1 MAEQPDHEPANVDLA
16 TTPGH
21 APTRCTVH
29 CDALVVRR
37 IAAMLDLDPIPFVD
51 GTPLPPGWHF
61 ALLGG
66 ETRRSNLRADGFP
79 GFGVP
84 MPDLGLPRLLLAS
97 RAVEYR
103 EPLLIGER
111 VERLSGVQSVAH
123 KQAASGPMAVVTIS
137 HELHRAAEAPAIIE
151 TQTYILLSGSSAG
164 AKTAK
169 PPDAVRSALQKT
181 VRPDETLLFQYSA
194 LGFNSHKI
202 HIDRGWARDVE
213 GLPDLVVNGGLAS
226 LLLAEFLRHDLG
238 LVPVR
243 VMAKHTAPL
252 YCGRPITLTA
262 DREETCWRARAFD
275 DLGTLAVD
283 MEVAVQ

>member
-1 MAEQPDHEPANVDLA
+1 MAEQPQSKPIS
-16 TTPGH
+16 
-21 APTRCTVH
+21 TVH

-37 IAAMLDLDPIPFVD
+37 IAAMLDLDPTPFTD

-66 ETRRSNLRADGFP
+66 ETRRADLRADGFP

-84 MPDLGLPRLLLAS
+84 MPDLGFPRLLLAS
-97 RAVEYR
+97 RTVEYR

-111 VERLSGVQSVAH
+111 VDRLSRVQSVAH
-123 KQAASGPMAVVTIS
+123 KQGASGPMAVVTIG
-137 HELHRAAEAPAIIE
+137 HELHRVAGTPAVLE
-151 TQTYILLSGSSAG
+151 VQTYILLGVSRIGP
-164 AKTAK
+164 KPDK
-169 PPDAVRSALQKT
+169 PPVAVRSANQKT

-202 HIDRGWARDVE
+202 HLDRAWARDVE

-226 LLLAEFLRHDLG
+226 LLLTEFLRNELK
-238 LVPVR
+238 LVPVAIK
-243 VMAKHTAPL
+243 AKHTAPL
-252 YCGRPITLTA
+252 YCGRPITLAA
-262 DREETCWRARAFD
+262 DREANRWRARAYD

-283 MEVAVQ
+283 MEVDVR

>member
-1 MAEQPDHEPANVDLA
+1 MAEPPESKLIS
-16 TTPGH
+16 
-21 APTRCTVH
+21 TVH

-37 IAAMLDLDPIPFVD
+37 IAAMLDLDPTPFVD
-51 GTPLPPGWHF
+51 GTPLPCGWHF

-84 MPDLGLPRLLLAS
+84 MPDLGFPRLLLAS

-103 EPLLIGER
+103 EPLLIGEQI
-111 VERLSGVQSVAH
+111 ERIGCVQSVTH
-123 KQAASGPMAVVTIS
+123 KQGASGPMAIITIG
-137 HELHRAAEAPAIIE
+137 HELRGAAGQLAILE
-151 TQTYILLSGSSAG
+151 TLTYILLSVSTAG
-164 AKTAK
+164 AKTDK
-169 PPDAVRSALQKT
+169 PPVTIRSAYQKT
-181 VRPDETLLFQYSA
+181 VQPDETLLFQYSA

-202 HIDRGWARDVE
+202 HIDRSWARDVE

-226 LLLAEFLRHDLG
+226 LLLTEFLRNELK
-238 LVPVR
+238 LTPVG
-243 VMAKHTAPL
+243 VKAKHTAPL

-262 DREETCWRARAFD
+262 EREENRWRARAFD